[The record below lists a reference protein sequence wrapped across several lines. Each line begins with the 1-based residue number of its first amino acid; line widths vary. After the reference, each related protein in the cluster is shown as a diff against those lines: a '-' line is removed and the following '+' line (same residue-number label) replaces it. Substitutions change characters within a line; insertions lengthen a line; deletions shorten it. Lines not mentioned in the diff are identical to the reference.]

1 MEEQIVNFE
10 EIIKVITVCGSLLI
24 SLGGFVVALVRDIK
38 TKKWSVLK
46 TELIT
51 FITKAEKMKDMTGA
65 EKKSAVLGWA
75 EEYCKSHDIKFDAQR
90 VSLEIEELIYFTKNV
105 NVNEKTASVQSL
117 DVKRTLVPKGK

>member
-1 MEEQIVNFE
+1 MNFE

-24 SLGGFVVALVRDIK
+24 SLGGFVVALVRDIR

-105 NVNEKTASVQSL
+105 NKRDSTASIQSIDVQ
-117 DVKRTLVPKGK
+117 RTLVPKEK

>member
-1 MEEQIVNFE
+1 MNVE

-51 FITKAEKMKDMTGA
+51 FITKAEKIKDMTGA

-105 NVNEKTASVQSL
+105 NKADTTSSIQSL
-117 DVKRTLVPKGK
+117 DVKRTLVPKEE

>member
-1 MEEQIVNFE
+1 MNFE

-51 FITKAEKMKDMTGA
+51 FITKAEKMKEMTGA

-117 DVKRTLVPKGK
+117 DVKRTLVPKEK

>member
-1 MEEQIVNFE
+1 MNFE

-51 FITKAEKMKDMTGA
+51 FITKAEKMKEMTGA

>member
-1 MEEQIVNFE
+1 MNFE

-51 FITKAEKMKDMTGA
+51 LITKAEKMKDMTGA

-75 EEYCKSHDIKFDAQR
+75 EEYCKSHDIKFDATR

-105 NVNEKTASVQSL
+105 NNHPATTSVQSM
-117 DVKRTLVPKGK
+117 DVKRTLVPNGK

>member
-1 MEEQIVNFE
+1 MNFE

-105 NVNEKTASVQSL
+105 NVNEKTTSVQSL

>member
-1 MEEQIVNFE
+1 MNFE
-10 EIIKVITVCGSLLI
+10 EVIKVITVCGSLLI
-24 SLGGFVVALVRDIK
+24 SLGGFVVALVRDIR

-65 EKKSAVLGWA
+65 EKKSAVLSWA

-105 NVNEKTASVQSL
+105 NKRDTTASIQSIDVQ
-117 DVKRTLVPKGK
+117 RTLVPKGK

>member
-1 MEEQIVNFE
+1 MNFE
-10 EIIKVITVCGSLLI
+10 EIIKVITLCGSLLI

-51 FITKAEKMKDMTGA
+51 FITKAEKMKEMTGA

>member
-1 MEEQIVNFE
+1 MNFE

-51 FITKAEKMKDMTGA
+51 FITKAEKMKEMTGA

-105 NVNEKTASVQSL
+105 NVNEKNASVQSL
-117 DVKRTLVPKGK
+117 DVKRTLVPKEK

>member
-1 MEEQIVNFE
+1 MDFE

-51 FITKAEKMKDMTGA
+51 FITKAEKMRDMTGA

-75 EEYCKSHDIKFDAQR
+75 EEYCKNHDIKFDATR

-105 NVNEKTASVQSL
+105 NNHNATVQSL
-117 DVKRTLVPKGK
+117 DVKRTLVPKENTNNK

>member
-1 MEEQIVNFE
+1 MNFE

-117 DVKRTLVPKGK
+117 DVKRTLVPKEK

>member
-1 MEEQIVNFE
+1 MNFE